1 MSVPHSRS
9 LALALALAATATV
22 GCTTSPIE
30 PERSSKP
37 ELSLVG
43 GAIGGAQTVLKNT
56 TGLILGLV
64 SCRPLTP
71 EDGSQWIGPKGGT
84 LKVGEYT
91 LVVPAGALD
100 RQVKI
105 TMQQVR
111 DTVNSVRF
119 GPEGLKFARSARLT
133 MYYYNCRQLP
143 GGREHKIAYVDE
155 SLRVLES
162 PKSRDDEKRSEV
174 SADIDH
180 FSRYA
185 VAW

>member
-1 MSVPHSRS
+1 MSVPRSRS
-9 LALALALAATATV
+9 LALAFAATATV

-30 PERSSKP
+30 PERSSRP
-37 ELSLVG
+37 ELSVVG
-43 GAIGGAQTVLKNT
+43 DVLSVPQAVRKNIT
-56 TGLILGLV
+56 DPISGLV
-64 SCRPLTP
+64 SCRPLKA
-71 EDGSQWIGPKGGT
+71 EHGSKWIGPNGGT
-84 LKVGEYT
+84 LNVGEYT

-105 TMQQVR
+105 TMRQVR

-119 GPEGLKFARSARLT
+119 GPEGLKFSRSARLT

-143 GGREHKIAYVDE
+143 DGREHRMAYVDE
-155 SLRVLES
+155 SLSVLES
-162 PKSRDDEKRSEV
+162 PKSRDDAKRYEV